1 MKHAAG
7 SHTGTGTWLLQ
18 RATALALAVLL
29 PLLLGRV
36 LAALPVDYAGWQ
48 AIFAPLWV
56 RVAMTLAASAL
67 ALHAWV
73 GMRDLFMDYVKAT
86 FLRLV
91 LELAVIVVLA
101 GSVVWLMAVLG
112 QHA

>member
-1 MKHAAG
+1 MKHAGGA
-7 SHTGTGTWLLQ
+7 HTGTGTWLLQ

-36 LAALPVDYAGWQ
+36 LASLPVDYAGWQ

-56 RVAMTLAASAL
+56 RVALTLAASAL

-86 FLRLV
+86 AVRLALEWAV
-91 LELAVIVVLA
+91 LAVLA
-101 GSVVWLMAVLG
+101 GSMVWLLLVVGRQA
-112 QHA
+112 